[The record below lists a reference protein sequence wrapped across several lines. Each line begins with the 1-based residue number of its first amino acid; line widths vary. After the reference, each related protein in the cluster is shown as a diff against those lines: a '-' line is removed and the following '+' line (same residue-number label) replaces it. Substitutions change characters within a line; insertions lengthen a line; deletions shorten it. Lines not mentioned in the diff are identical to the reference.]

1 MRVCLIGY
9 GKMGKAIE
17 EILLQR
23 SHEITGQIGNSN
35 RDELIDSLKK
45 SEVAIE
51 FTHPEAA
58 VHNLKLCFEYQV
70 PVVCGTTGWLNH
82 WNEIIDELKQKN
94 GSLLF
99 ASNFSIGVQIFFA
112 LNKNLAA
119 MMSAHH
125 RYKCNIN
132 EIHHTQKK
140 DAPSGTAISLANDIL
155 AVHPDYQQ
163 WSLNPQNDS
172 NDLGIHSERIETI
185 VGTHVV
191 SYTSPI
197 DQISIKHEA
206 YSREGFASGA
216 VLAAEWL
223 KDKKGLFS
231 MNDVLNL

>member
-119 MMSAHH
+119 MMSAQMQH
-125 RYKCNIN
+125 
-132 EIHHTQKK
+132 
-140 DAPSGTAISLANDIL
+140 
-155 AVHPDYQQ
+155 
-163 WSLNPQNDS
+163 
-172 NDLGIHSERIETI
+172 
-185 VGTHVV
+185 
-191 SYTSPI
+191 
-197 DQISIKHEA
+197 
-206 YSREGFASGA
+206 
-216 VLAAEWL
+216 
-223 KDKKGLFS
+223 
-231 MNDVLNL
+231 